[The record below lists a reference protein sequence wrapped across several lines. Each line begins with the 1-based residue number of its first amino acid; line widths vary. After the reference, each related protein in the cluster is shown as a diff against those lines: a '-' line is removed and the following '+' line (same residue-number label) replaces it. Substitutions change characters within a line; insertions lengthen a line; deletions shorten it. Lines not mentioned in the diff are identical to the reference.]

1 MSGLQTTLLF
11 ENWKGHHPS
20 SDAGSAITILKLEH
34 QENRNTFTCGISD
47 QSKIWIPNINI
58 FLEHLENRNTFTCGI
73 SDQSK
78 IWIPNINIF
87 LVQIVVYFDQ
97 ILDAVH
103 TRKLVEILLK
113 PFSDFFLLFNIVIN
127 VEWAGSR
134 FIMLI
139 KTLLSQSLTV
149 IFLMKNSVRREICYS
164 RPW

>member
-34 QENRNTFTCGISD
+34 Q
-47 QSKIWIPNINI
+47 
-58 FLEHLENRNTFTCGI
+58 ENRNTFTCGI

-134 FIMLI
+134 FTMLI